1 MRRKLLS
8 ILALTLMTISAWA
21 QAPASAEAVDLNL
34 PSGTK
39 WANMNIGATSE
50 TDYGDYFAW
59 GAVEP
64 FYNTL
69 SPIAW
74 ESGYTT
80 GYVSES
86 APFWNGSA
94 WTKYTTSDSYL
105 EAADDAVVANW
116 GAPWQMPTY
125 EEYVELLT
133 GTDQVWV
140 ANYNDTGVSGMKF
153 INKQD
158 ATKFIFLPTG
168 GQIDG
173 TDFANK
179 GEYGYY
185 WLSSIHPSDIN
196 LAYCFYIHNTVSAT
210 SGSRYKGQT
219 IRAIQHPNYNVMLK
233 LGTDDASNW
242 TISPTSGEENT
253 LVTLTYNGT
262 RHIKTVRAAER
273 MINDPL
279 LIPLTL
285 QATGDGAITLT
296 NAPTG
301 MKYTK
306 NGGAKT
312 AAPSSISVT
321 TGDVVQFYGN
331 GTSIT
336 NYGTTTINCT
346 VNCYIYGNIMSLLNE
361 TYFPTAKVLT
371 ETNVFKSLFSGNTHI
386 INHDTKILVLPATT
400 LSISCYDYMFYGCT
414 GLTVAPEL
422 PAETLTANC
431 YRYMF
436 QGCSNLQEAPEL
448 PATTIATQCYKN
460 MFYSCGNLTKAPDIL
475 PATTLQPSC
484 YESMFGNCTSL
495 TSSPILPATTLAS
508 SCYKE
513 MFRGCSNLSEVTC
526 LATSISAYQCTNNWL
541 GSVKSSGTFTTPS
554 STGWSS
560 GASGIPSTWTR
571 VNYVTP

>member
-21 QAPASAEAVDLNL
+21 QAPAGVEAVDLNL

-74 ESGYTT
+74 KSGYTT

-233 LGTDDASNW
+233 LGTDDVSNW

-285 QATGDGAITLT
+285 QAIGDGAITLT

-371 ETNVFKSLFSGNTHI
+371 ETNVFKELFKNNTHI

-436 QGCSNLQEAPEL
+436 QGCTNLQEAPEL

-526 LATSISAYQCTNNWL
+526 LATSIGAYQCLNNWL

-554 STGWSS
+554 STAWPS
-560 GASGIPSTWTR
+560 GASGIPAGWTR
-571 VNYVTP
+571 VNYVAP